1 MTAQPI
7 PVMIEASG
15 LCKYYGSFV
24 AVHDISFSIPRG
36 QVVAFL
42 GPNGAGK
49 TTMMRM
55 LTGYLAPSAGEA
67 AIAGHDV
74 RQDRIAASA
83 RLGYL
88 PENGPMYPDMT
99 PLELLRFFGEARR
112 MPPATLRER
121 MDAVVDLCALELV
134 TEKPIGKLSR
144 GYRQRVGM
152 AQALLHDPDVLIMDE
167 PTAGLDPNQIR
178 QFREN
183 IQRLGRTKT
192 LLISTHILHEA
203 DAVADRV
210 LLVNS
215 GRLVFDG
222 PVEDLKEGGSL
233 EQPFYRLTAGG
244 AAPAG
249 SGDGGTGGS
258 GDEKSAAAADGGGES
273 GDEAAAGDGAAEKT
287 AGATTAAGTGSAEPK
302 AQTDAQAAGTA
313 GGGGGGESG
322 DEAAA
327 GGGAEKTAGA
337 TTAAGTTG
345 AETKTETDAKAAGA
359 GVGGGESG
367 DEAAAGGGAEEKTAG
382 ATTAAGTGSAEPK
395 AQTDAPAAG
404 AADAGGAVEPE
415 APGAAADAGGTGGE
429 VPRADSSKA

>member
-1 MTAQPI
+1 MTAEPM
-7 PVMIEASG
+7 PVMIDATG
-15 LCKYYGSFV
+15 LSKYYGSFV
-24 AVHDISFSIPRG
+24 AVHDISFSIPQG

-74 RQDRIAASA
+74 RRDRIAASR

-99 PLELLRFFGEARR
+99 PLELLRFFGEARC
-112 MPPATLRER
+112 MAPSMLKER
-121 MDAVVDLCALELV
+121 VEAVIDLCALELV

-210 LLVNS
+210 LLVDS

-222 PVEDLKEGGSL
+222 PVEELKEDGSL
-233 EQPFYRLTAGG
+233 ERPFYRLTAGG
-244 AAPAG
+244 APPAG
-249 SGDGGTGGS
+249 DKGS
-258 GDEKSAAAADGGGES
+258 APDAGASAAAGAGES
-273 GDEAAAGDGAAEKT
+273 GEEAAAGADAAAGPDAAQKT
-287 AGATTAAGTGSAEPK
+287 AGDAGAAAT
-302 AQTDAQAAGTA
+302 
-313 GGGGGGESG
+313 
-322 DEAAA
+322 EAADSEA
-327 GGGAEKTAGA
+327 Q
-337 TTAAGTTG
+337 GT
-345 AETKTETDAKAAGA
+345 
-359 GVGGGESG
+359 
-367 DEAAAGGGAEEKTAG
+367 
-382 ATTAAGTGSAEPK
+382 
-395 AQTDAPAAG
+395 
-404 AADAGGAVEPE
+404 AADAGESSAVKPE
-415 APGAAADAGGTGGE
+415 AE
-429 VPRADSSKA
+429 SSSEA

>member
-1 MTAQPI
+1 MTAEPM
-7 PVMIEASG
+7 PVMIEATG
-15 LCKYYGSFV
+15 LSKYYGSFV
-24 AVHDISFSIPRG
+24 AVQDISFSIPQG

-74 RQDRIAASA
+74 RRDRIAASR

-112 MPPATLRER
+112 MAPATLQER
-121 MDAVVDLCALELV
+121 VEAVVDLCALELV

-210 LLVNS
+210 LLVDS

-222 PVEDLKEGGSL
+222 PVEELKEDGSL
-233 EQPFYRLTAGG
+233 EQPFYRLTGGG
-244 AAPAG
+244 ALPASDNG
-249 SGDGGTGGS
+249 SEPEAKEGS
-258 GDEKSAAAADGGGES
+258 DGGES
-273 GDEAAAGDGAAEKT
+273 GEAAAGTDSVAGTDSAETNAGDAGAA
-287 AGATTAAGTGSAEPK
+287 AT
-302 AQTDAQAAGTA
+302 
-313 GGGGGGESG
+313 
-322 DEAAA
+322 EAADPEA
-327 GGGAEKTAGA
+327 Q
-337 TTAAGTTG
+337 GT
-345 AETKTETDAKAAGA
+345 
-359 GVGGGESG
+359 
-367 DEAAAGGGAEEKTAG
+367 
-382 ATTAAGTGSAEPK
+382 
-395 AQTDAPAAG
+395 
-404 AADAGGAVEPE
+404 AADAGEAVVEPPAGSSSE
-415 APGAAADAGGTGGE
+415 A
-429 VPRADSSKA
+429 